1 MKHNYLKAIVMIAL
15 FASFNMNAQTLT
27 PIAPTLTSQDANQQN
42 FNEFCG
48 ADSLHNEKMKND
60 PQYKERHEKMKLAIK
75 NAASKKFVASN
86 DILQV
91 PVVVHV
97 MHKGEELGV
106 GNNISDEDVKLG
118 IQYLNNYWRKRTEY
132 LRCCRRR

>member
-1 MKHNYLKAIVMIAL
+1 MNHKYSKAIVMIAL

-75 NAASKKFVASN
+75 NAPFRS
-86 DILQV
+86 
-91 PVVVHV
+91 
-97 MHKGEELGV
+97 
-106 GNNISDEDVKLG
+106 SDWEV
-118 IQYLNNYWRKRTEY
+118 
-132 LRCCRRR
+132 

>member
-1 MKHNYLKAIVMIAL
+1 MNHKYLKAIVMIAL

-60 PQYKERHEKMKLAIK
+60 PQYKERHEKMKLAGRGLKIGSLCS
-75 NAASKKFVASN
+75 A
-86 DILQV
+86 I
-91 PVVVHV
+91 
-97 MHKGEELGV
+97 EGV
-106 GNNISDEDVKLG
+106 E
-118 IQYLNNYWRKRTEY
+118 QWYTFYLLRKPWSVCE
-132 LRCCRRR
+132 